1 MANRFRQ
8 MVARMDAATVRQMG
22 ERVLINGTGYDA
34 IESQF
39 VAEMGLLAGEGL
51 SLVVFSDSLKP
62 RRHDV
67 VIWKG
72 ETYKITRQ
80 QTFNGKPQIWIE

>member
-1 MANRFRQ
+1 MANLFRL
-8 MVARMDAATVRQMG
+8 MVARMDAATVRRMG
-22 ERVLINGTGYDA
+22 DRVLINGAEYDA

-39 VAEMGLLAGEGL
+39 LAEMGPLTGDGL

-62 RRHDV
+62 RRNDV

-80 QTFNGKPQIWIE
+80 QSFNGKPQIWLE

>member
-22 ERVLINGTGYDA
+22 DRVLINGMGYDA
-34 IESQF
+34 IEIQF
-39 VAEMGLLAGEGL
+39 LAEMGPVTGEGL
-51 SLVVFSDSLKP
+51 SLVIFSDSLKP

-72 ETYKITRQ
+72 EAYKITRQ

>member
-22 ERVLINGTGYDA
+22 DRVLINGTGYDA
-34 IESQF
+34 IEIQF
-39 VAEMGLLAGEGL
+39 LAEMGPVTGEGL
-51 SLVVFSDSLKP
+51 SLVIFSDSLKP

-72 ETYKITRQ
+72 ETYKVTRQ

>member
-22 ERVLINGTGYDA
+22 DRVLINGMGYDA
-34 IESQF
+34 IEIQLL
-39 VAEMGLLAGEGL
+39 AEMGPVAGEGL
-51 SLVVFSDSLKP
+51 SLVIFSDSLKP
-62 RRHDV
+62 RRSDV

-72 ETYKITRQ
+72 ETYKVTRQ

>member
-39 VAEMGLLAGEGL
+39 LAEMGPVAGEGL
-51 SLVVFSDSLKP
+51 SLVVFSESLKP
-62 RRHDV
+62 HRHDV